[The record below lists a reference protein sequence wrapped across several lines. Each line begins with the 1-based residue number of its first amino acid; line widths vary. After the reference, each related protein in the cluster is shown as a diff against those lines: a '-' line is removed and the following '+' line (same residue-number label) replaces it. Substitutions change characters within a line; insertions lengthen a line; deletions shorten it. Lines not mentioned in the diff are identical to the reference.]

1 MQSNTEIWKQ
11 DTMTPKQNNYYGN
24 HFRAD
29 REVRQGDI
37 VSPTIFKIIIDAVIR
52 ATKEEM
58 KNEDKTTIIFYA
70 DDGFIGGFNHTSV
83 QNTLDSFVRN
93 FKSFGLIMNAKKTK
107 AMTLLGSKTIH
118 RLSEEAYHQK
128 ITKEGLSCQQ
138 KQQLKVKCEFCTEEI
153 QTKSLKQH
161 QLSKRCQEIKRK
173 TPKTQQE
180 VTYFSPTTPSLSKEP
195 ETIVLSVDNH
205 SNTICPYSKCL
216 YETHNRERI
225 RRHFRARHPNDII
238 IIQQEGLLPQC
249 TNCGLF
255 QKNVKT
261 EQHKN
266 TIECQQ

>member
-1 MQSNTEIWKQ
+1 
-11 DTMTPKQNNYYGN
+11 MTPKQNNYYGN

-70 DDGFIGGFNHTSV
+70 DDRFIGSFNHTSV
-83 QNTLDSFVRN
+83 KNTLDSFVSN
-93 FKSFGLIMNAKKTK
+93 FKSFGLIMNAKKTE